1 MMRSA
6 TGPSRQVEEDILA
19 RPQLATCERKHTQ
32 AGHHHLPGSDVLRR
46 ENRSW
51 KQRACLLI
59 DDPASLSH
67 NCVANLVSWR
77 RGCARWEYP
86 PGQEAHSTHGLLA
99 AEQPGILLARKCM
112 CGETKALAIG
122 QGDGAASALCAQ
134 ACDQMS
140 SVLGCQIDHI
150 VGHPSVDR
158 LMKSTE
164 FVTPAKSP
172 LTSEVVVGV
181 VVGVDEDVLPPQ
193 AANSNVRDNSIA
205 VIKLVFRVFRFMSI
219 PPCVLT

>member
-19 RPQLATCERKHTQ
+19 RPQLAACERKHTQ
-32 AGHHHLPGSDVLRR
+32 AGYHHLSGSDVLRR

-59 DDPASLSH
+59 DNPACLSYS
-67 NCVANLVSWR
+67 CLANQVSRR

-86 PGQEAHSTHGLLA
+86 PGQEVHSTNGLLA

-122 QGDGAASALCAQ
+122 QSDGAAGTLCAQ

-140 SVLGCQIDHI
+140 SALCCQVDHI
-150 VGHPSVDR
+150 VGYHS
-158 LMKSTE
+158 LK
-164 FVTPAKSP
+164 P
-172 LTSEVVVGV
+172 LGHHDVVSRS
-181 VVGVDEDVLPPQ
+181 
-193 AANSNVRDNSIA
+193 AIA
-205 VIKLVFRVFRFMSI
+205 GIGDQERPFR
-219 PPCVLT
+219 